1 MKMESFVVISVLAM
15 MFTVVFLSGAAIVYA
30 FFRKW
35 DPIEQLVFAGIFG
48 MAQVFVTFFLIK
60 TFFVLGDAVI
70 ATLLI
75 NVMIGAFACIVN
87 RKK

>member
-1 MKMESFVVISVLAM
+1 MEPFAVISVLAM
-15 MFTVVFLSGAAIVYA
+15 MAVVVFLSGYIIVYA

-75 NVMIGAFACIVN
+75 NVMIGAFAWMG
-87 RKK
+87 RKKK

>member
-1 MKMESFVVISVLAM
+1 MAV
-15 MFTVVFLSGAAIVYA
+15 VVFLSGYIIVYA

-75 NVMIGAFACIVN
+75 NVMIGAFAWMG
-87 RKK
+87 RKKK

>member
-1 MKMESFVVISVLAM
+1 M
-15 MFTVVFLSGAAIVYA
+15 MAVVVFLSGYIIVYA

-75 NVMIGAFACIVN
+75 NVMIGAFAWMG
-87 RKK
+87 RKKK